1 MMDLPTWVY
10 ICGGVWF
17 SLDITMFVMA
27 VRRATRDKS
36 TIVELAAEV
45 KKLQPKKNRMRVF

>member
-1 MMDLPTWVY
+1 MMDLPAWVY

-17 SLDITMFVMA
+17 SLDITMFVMV
-27 VRRATRDKS
+27 VRRATRDKN

-45 KKLQPKKNRMRVF
+45 KRMRGF